1 MKAEIL
7 QILQMQ
13 KDGKLT
19 QDQAA
24 ELLAMLADPARE
36 KDRST
41 ERQGAQGPQAA
52 AREAGGGM
60 SSAAAAT
67 LHSLVDTAVSVGATV
82 GRAATV
88 WGGELVGMVHR
99 EESGNTLTLSKVEPP
114 AGDGYTFKSNA
125 FNVSKVSRLTLNG
138 SEFANNTVN
147 ASDLSHVTLTR
158 GRLSQC
164 NFASSSVSRVTVEG
178 PPAPGGGDLVAAGSV
193 LLGGIRGSTFNAT
206 KFVRVRLAEGSQL
219 EACTFQ
225 AAVVKELDLTG
236 GAVVRDGRVN
246 GSTLTASRFEGG
258 TAAGLTVERS
268 TVQGLAVKGAALD
281 GVTLQCTR
289 VAETTV
295 TGGTWT
301 NVKFRRDALGL
312 GSGGRDSSLQEA
324 TFEDCTLTDC
334 DFVGCTFRRT
344 TLRGVRLTGV
354 TVRNVDF
361 TGLTLESEAAFR
373 AAAGV
378 G

>member
-178 PPAPGGGDLVAAGSV
+178 PPAPGGGDLTAKDDHAVSDVDVDAELDGARVFGETILDPRRETVRRVLRGHTPLPSRVIVPSARWHSQAGS
-193 LLGGIRGSTFNAT
+193 
-206 KFVRVRLAEGSQL
+206 
-219 EACTFQ
+219 
-225 AAVVKELDLTG
+225 
-236 GAVVRDGRVN
+236 
-246 GSTLTASRFEGG
+246 
-258 TAAGLTVERS
+258 
-268 TVQGLAVKGAALD
+268 
-281 GVTLQCTR
+281 
-289 VAETTV
+289 
-295 TGGTWT
+295 
-301 NVKFRRDALGL
+301 ALGL
-312 GSGGRDSSLQEA
+312 RKAS
-324 TFEDCTLTDC
+324 
-334 DFVGCTFRRT
+334 
-344 TLRGVRLTGV
+344 
-354 TVRNVDF
+354 
-361 TGLTLESEAAFR
+361 
-373 AAAGV
+373 
-378 G
+378 